1 MRMVERREPLSVAV
15 VGRKGGAGK
24 TTTAF
29 NLAGALAARELRV
42 LMIDLDPQ
50 ASLTGILLDERPEEG
65 ISSALLDPRATLGD
79 LIVSL
84 GVGLFGNLLL
94 VPGDRGV
101 EAAADKL
108 AERSSGFTRLR
119 KLLAPLQGID
129 AVVIDT
135 PPALG
140 FAISS
145 ALRAAQFAVV
155 PTLTAQHDLDAML
168 DTVRLIAEEEEE
180 GGARLGAVVPCAVHA
195 RERHDR
201 GVLDVLTATYGAIV
215 TPFVPYSPRVRES
228 LAARTPMSMYDPAA
242 KAAEAY
248 DTLAAHLLEV
258 SHAP

>member
-1 MRMVERREPLSVAV
+1 VIVIAV

-24 TTTAF
+24 TTTVF

-42 LMIDLDPQ
+42 LMVDLDPQ
-50 ASLTGILLDERPEEG
+50 ASLTGILLDARPDQG
-65 ISSALLDPRATLGD
+65 ISRALLDSGATLD
-79 LIVSL
+79 DMIVSL

-101 EAAADKL
+101 EAAASVL

-119 KLLAPLQGID
+119 KLLAPLQSVD

-145 ALRAAQFAVV
+145 ALRAAHLAVV
-155 PTLTAQHDLDAML
+155 PTLTGQHDLDAML
-168 DTVRLIAEEEEE
+168 DTVRLVDDEHDE
-180 GGARLGAVVPCAVHA
+180 GGARLAAIVPCAVHA

-201 GVLDVLTATYGAIV
+201 GVLDALTATYGDVV
-215 TPFVPYSPRVRES
+215 TPFVPYSPRVREA
-228 LAARTPMSMYDPAA
+228 LAARTPMSMYDPSAR
-242 KAAEAY
+242 AAEAY

-258 SHAP
+258 SHAQ